1 MISFIFPAESK
12 PDSSPLPKMTE
23 VSDSEIE
30 LSEDEFEGFGSED
43 IETDNINDEL
53 SAEESESVKESD
65 NEFDDEDGVEEE
77 VTASYNGVADPETA
91 ETVSKVEI
99 APLTPL
105 VAECLN

>member
-1 MISFIFPAESK
+1 
-12 PDSSPLPKMTE
+12 MTE
-23 VSDSEIE
+23 VSDSEISIE

-65 NEFDDEDGVEEE
+65 IEFDDEDGAEEE

-91 ETVSKVEI
+91 ETVSRCQRE
-99 APLTPL
+99 
-105 VAECLN
+105 